1 MSSLNRYKKS
11 GGFVQLLSLIET
23 FGPQKR
29 DKFIEMIE
37 AESHIWAQ
45 AIREKALTVDRIF
58 SWPDQVAIEVL
69 KHLPIKNMAIALEG
83 LKEDQKARMMV
94 FFTPSDVRRMQDAL
108 IAQPKPE
115 EMAAN
120 MVKVVELARKMLI
133 DGEIRAEKFDES
145 LLIPEDYE
153 SKLEGRGDQAYAAK
167 VAHDVQQAANFAA
180 GGGAGVTAGSSGG
193 AGPGTGGMAGAA
205 AAGGLGSVS
214 GSGAEVIQLQR
225 TLAAMMKENK
235 TLKDEVRVM
244 REKLEQIRKIA

>member
-37 AESHIWAQ
+37 AESHVWAQ

-94 FFTPSDVRRMQDAL
+94 FFTPSDVRRMQDAMV
-108 IAQPKPE
+108 AKPKPE

-120 MVKVVELARKMLI
+120 MVKVVELARKMLL
-133 DGEIRAEKFDES
+133 DGEVRAEKFDES

-153 SKLEGRGDQAYAAK
+153 SKLEGQGDHAYAAK

-180 GGGAGVTAGSSGG
+180 AGGRGAAPGGGANGDAGKDGQGSSGG
-193 AGPGTGGMAGAA
+193 
-205 AAGGLGSVS
+205 
-214 GSGAEVIQLQR
+214 GAEVIQLQR
-225 TLAAMMKENK
+225 TLAAIMKENK
-235 TLKDEVRVM
+235 TLKDEVRAM
-244 REKLEQIRKIA
+244 RDKLEQIRKIA